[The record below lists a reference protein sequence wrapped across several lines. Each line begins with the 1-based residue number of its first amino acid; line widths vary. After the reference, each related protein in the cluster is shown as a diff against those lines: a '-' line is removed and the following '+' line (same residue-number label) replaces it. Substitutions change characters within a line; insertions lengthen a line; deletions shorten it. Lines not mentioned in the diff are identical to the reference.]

1 MTRGYRNNNPLNIRL
16 SGGPRWR
23 GEIRPSKDVSFCT
36 FEDMAHGYRAAFK
49 LLDNYRRLHNCTE
62 MADFITRW
70 APPSENNTR
79 SYIDTVAKRCRLADI
94 SKIDTKNGEQMEK
107 IVAAMSFIENG
118 IEPDLDVIHEGWK
131 LYLLP

>member
-1 MTRGYRNNNPLNIRL
+1 
-16 SGGPRWR
+16 
-23 GEIRPSKDVSFCT
+23 
-36 FEDMAHGYRAAFK
+36 
-49 LLDNYRRLHNCTE
+49 LHNCTE
-62 MADFITRW
+62 LADFITRW